1 MKTLQFIFINNV
13 VCRNPFDGYYINE
26 FLNEITAHD
35 ELFSLPLFL
44 INTLLKKEFAQRLGT
59 YQFLVLV

>member
-1 MKTLQFIFINNV
+1 

-35 ELFSLPLFL
+35 ELFPLPLFL